1 MKSVQMYALVMT
13 ALVATLIY
21 VARNKLAVWR
31 EVGGHSWGFRA
42 KTSVMNNFIVELITI
57 NDTAREIE
65 DGNVWTRPV
74 IPKFASLTH
83 LGSWENSRSVAS
95 LLHRPQLFNKR
106 ARYIRLLGK
115 FRIIADRTDVNQ
127 NMKSWR
133 LPIIFHCNVRVD
145 NQLRAEYQL
154 SLYLHWLT
162 NSNPRPIAP
171 NECITSNRVCTLGG
185 FGSALQA

>member
-1 MKSVQMYALVMT
+1 MPDAHKNAT
-13 ALVATLIY
+13 ATENLGTKGLDTNAQQ
-21 VARNKLAVWR
+21 AVPD
-31 EVGGHSWGFRA
+31 
-42 KTSVMNNFIVELITI
+42 IVIVS
-57 NDTAREIE
+57 
-65 DGNVWTRPV
+65 G
-74 IPKFASLTH
+74 
-83 LGSWENSRSVAS
+83 ENR
-95 LLHRPQLFNKR
+95 RFQ
-106 ARYIRLLGK
+106 